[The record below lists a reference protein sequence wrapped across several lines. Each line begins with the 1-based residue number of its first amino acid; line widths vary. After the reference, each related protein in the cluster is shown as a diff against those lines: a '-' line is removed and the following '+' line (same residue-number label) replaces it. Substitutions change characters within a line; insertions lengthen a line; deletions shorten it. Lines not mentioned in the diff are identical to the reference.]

1 VAQGGVINY
10 PNTIIDGGDREVNSL
25 TTVLDPQALPWQ
37 IRPLIAVLSKI
48 REGTL
53 TLTTPEGYQL
63 RFGDGSAPHADVQFK
78 KWSALKR
85 IFRGGDVGLAECY
98 RDSEVSCSDLTML
111 LRLAL
116 RNRSALDEAFQRN
129 RLLNIFYRMR
139 HLLRPN
145 SRRGSSRNIE
155 AHYDLGNDF
164 YRLWLDDS
172 MTYSSARFRDGL
184 GGDLTK
190 AQGYKYQRM
199 MEMAG
204 AKPGDRILEIGCGW
218 GGFAEYAAG
227 AGNEI
232 DGVTLSP
239 SQLDY
244 ARNRILEAGL
254 QKQVSLLLKDYRV
267 LSGKYDHIVSIEMF
281 EAVGE
286 AYWERYFAK
295 LNQLLN
301 MGGRAAIQT
310 IVIRD
315 DLFEHYRRRSDFI
328 QQYIFPGGMLPS
340 PARLSDLA
348 RNHGFEIE
356 ATEAFAD
363 DYAETLRRWR
373 RKFLANRDQVLASGF
388 DMGFIR
394 LWEFYLAYC
403 ETGFDEGRID
413 VIQCALVKVREA

>member
-1 VAQGGVINY
+1 
-10 PNTIIDGGDREVNSL
+10 
-25 TTVLDPQALPWQ
+25 
-37 IRPLIAVLSKI
+37 
-48 REGTL
+48 
-53 TLTTPEGYQL
+53 
-63 RFGDGSAPHADVQFK
+63 
-78 KWSALKR
+78 
-85 IFRGGDVGLAECY
+85 
-98 RDSEVSCSDLTML
+98 
-111 LRLAL
+111 
-116 RNRSALDEAFQRN
+116 
-129 RLLNIFYRMR
+129 
-139 HLLRPN
+139 
-145 SRRGSSRNIE
+145 
-155 AHYDLGNDF
+155 
-164 YRLWLDDS
+164 
-172 MTYSSARFRDGL
+172 L